1 MTRSRIDA
9 WSAVSPGMSSSE
21 VVLHPAMERTPTPA
35 VVPSEGAGCEED
47 ALQLHAWG
55 DWDTASGPDSRPHPH
70 RRPESR
76 CFETQTEPVRIVD
89 EAQLVAT
96 ESGPSERESDRE
108 SESRD
113 GDAHPDAP
121 HASHVERELHVAEQQ
136 TQTESDLLG
145 SELLVRARTHN
156 VKFQVRPSQLLDL
169 LSDAHTQ
176 TDTDETQ
183 PPASS
188 PRRQLTSVR

>member
-1 MTRSRIDA
+1 
-9 WSAVSPGMSSSE
+9 MSSSE

-35 VVPSEGAGCEED
+35 VVPSEGAGGEED
-47 ALQLHAWG
+47 ALQFHAWG
-55 DWDTASGPDSRPHPH
+55 DWDMASEPDSRPHPH

-89 EAQLVAT
+89 EAQLAST
-96 ESGPSERESDRE
+96 GSGPSERESDRE
-108 SESRD
+108 PESRD
-113 GDAHPDAP
+113 GDAP

-136 TQTESDLLG
+136 TQTESDLL
-145 SELLVRARTHN
+145 VRARTHN
-156 VKFQVRPSQLLDL
+156 VKFQVRPAQLLDL

-188 PRRQLTSVR
+188 PRRHAGEAWQQLTSVRLVAEPHATLGIS